1 MSKYSCAPSGRELSL
16 YGLAGGGQVFGRSRI
31 VGYLSYYSINVL
43 LIDPKTVGLL
53 LPVQELWDV
62 VNSPIAGFLLDRRR
76 GKEKAPPVL
85 RKCTVPWSVC
95 TALL

>member
-1 MSKYSCAPSGRELSL
+1 M
-16 YGLAGGGQVFGRSRI
+16 FGRSRI